1 MKDIF
6 RFFSIFTSKQKKECI
21 FLVIIMLIGAMLE
34 SLGIGAILPMIS
46 LLGQS
51 DFLIT
56 HPDIATMARTIGIT
70 NHTELII
77 AGTLIL
83 ILLYVAKNLYV
94 AAEIYIQRRFAMKY
108 QVIYSRELMSIYLLK
123 PYTFHVNHNTAHILR
138 NVNTGANMLFNYMF
152 MPICYLISELV
163 TAIAILIMIIVVD
176 ACTAV
181 VVAGIMSVII
191 VAIIRFFRKIILKQG
206 QLQNDASV
214 EYLKWINQGLGA
226 IKETK
231 ILRRESFF
239 LSEFSASYKTY
250 AKAVQT
256 YGFIADLPRIIIE
269 LLVVCG
275 LLFLILGKVLYGDN
289 PNDIIPLLGVLAM
302 AAFRLMPSA
311 NRIVGFYNSIK
322 NQIPFFNEIYD
333 VLLEV
338 KYRLSENRNDDL
350 NYNEECMEFN
360 DKVQIQKVSFKYPDC
375 KEEIL
380 NELSLVINKGK
391 FIGIV
396 GPSGA
401 GKTTFV
407 DILLGLL
414 VPTEGKILCDKQD
427 IKDNIRAWQA
437 NLAYVP
443 QDIYLLDG
451 SIRENIALGVSVD
464 DIDDDLMYKVL
475 DMSELTEF
483 VNSLPDGWD
492 TFVGERGVKLSGGQ
506 RQRIGIARA
515 LYQKPEI
522 LVLDEATSALD
533 NETEKSITDTILK
546 FKGKITI
553 IAIAHRVS
561 TLEQCDYKIKLEA
574 GKAEIVH

>member
-1 MKDIF
+1 MNDIL
-6 RFFSIFTSKQKKECI
+6 RFLKIFNGKQKKECI
-21 FLVIIMLIGAMLE
+21 FLVIIMLFGAMLE
-34 SLGIGAILPMIS
+34 SLGIGSILPLIS

-51 DFLIT
+51 NFLVT
-56 HPDIATMARTIGIT
+56 HPEIANIAKIAGVTT
-70 NHTELII
+70 HKELVV
-77 AGTLIL
+77 AGTLALIIL
-83 ILLYVAKNLYV
+83 YFAKNMFI
-94 AAEIYIQRRFAMKY
+94 AWMIYIQRKLAMKY
-108 QVIYSRELMSIYLLK
+108 QIIYSRELMSVYLSK
-123 PYTFHVNHNTAHILR
+123 PYTFHINHNTAHILR
-138 NVNTGANMLFNYMF
+138 NVSGGASVLFNNIF
-152 MPICYLISELV
+152 MPVCYLVSELV
-163 TAIAILIMIIVVD
+163 TAAAILVMLIIVD
-176 ACTAV
+176 AFTAI
-181 VVAGIMSVII
+181 VVAGIMSVI
-191 VAIIRFFRKIILKQG
+191 VVSIIRSFRKKIIRQG
-206 QLQNDASV
+206 KIQNEASA

-231 ILRRESFF
+231 ILRRERFF
-239 LSEFSASYKTY
+239 LFEFSESYTKF
-250 AKAVQT
+250 AKAAQS

-275 LLFLILGKVLYGDN
+275 LLFLILGKVLYGEN
-289 PNDIIPLLGVLAM
+289 PNDIVPLLGVLAM

-311 NRIVGFYNSIK
+311 NRIVGCYNGIK
-322 NQIPFFNEIYD
+322 NQIPFFNEIYEI
-333 VLLEV
+333 LLEA
-338 KYRLSENRNDDL
+338 KKMLEKHQAIEE
-350 NYNEECMEFN
+350 NYNEECLQFK
-360 DKVQIQKVSFKYPDC
+360 KVLQIKDITFKYPDG
-375 KEEIL
+375 KELIL
-380 NELSLVINKGK
+380 NGLSLDIIKGK
-391 FIGIV
+391 FVGII

-414 VPTEGKILCDKQD
+414 PPTSGQILCDGRN
-427 IKDNIRAWQA
+427 IFDNIRSWQA

-451 SIRENIALGVSVD
+451 SIRENIALGVDVD
-464 DIDDDLMYKVL
+464 NIDDELMNRVL
-475 DMSELTEF
+475 DMVELTEF
-483 VNSLPDGWD
+483 VNSLPEGAD

-574 GKAEIVH
+574 GKAEIVY